1 MTLIKNIGERGNFGR
16 DNIEKERNTRN
27 GQSPDSSR
35 SVFKSRWLRF
45 SIKRADGDGEREGEQ
60 EEEEKEE
67 GGMRSDFSEWRGTRP
82 KRKVPVPV
90 FTFITYI
97 FLSYAGSLNA
107 TCSIR
112 KRPASGQ
119 RPALRC
125 PDFHISLQSPLQPL
139 DVHTPGER
147 SDTRAEFI
155 GPGDDHVDQGDL
167 HLPPDRWM
175 ALLHVK
181 II

>member
-1 MTLIKNIGERGNFGR
+1 MVGITLKRKGTRGAA
-16 DNIEKERNTRN
+16 E
-27 GQSPDSSR
+27 PDSSG

-45 SIKRADGDGEREGEQ
+45 SIKG
-60 EEEEKEE
+60 EEEEEEGEE
-67 GGMRSDFSEWRGTRP
+67 GGMRSDFSECRGTLP